1 LSKKDDDYMPEVSA
15 PAATP
20 CRVIVVDD
28 HPLLRAAL
36 GSLVA
41 EHSGLEV
48 AAEAANGREALESC
62 RRVKPELVLMDVSM
76 PGMDGL
82 EATRTI
88 KRELPRTIV
97 LVLSTYGD
105 PDLLAEALEAGAAG
119 YILKTATPQK
129 IVGAIQGAL
138 NGESPLDQG
147 LATGLNLR
155 LIEEARKDGR
165 SPLDPGGS
173 PDGNGVALPLPASL
187 TRREV
192 EVLRLV
198 ARGHTNTQIA
208 RSLLVS
214 VSTTKKHVQRIMSK
228 LEVSTRTQAAVK
240 ASYLGLLNNRELN
253 NREER

>member
-1 LSKKDDDYMPEVSA
+1 LSKKEDNYVPEVSA
-15 PAATP
+15 HAATP
-20 CRVIVVDD
+20 CRVIVADD
-28 HPLLRAAL
+28 HSLLRAAL
-36 GSLVA
+36 GSLVE

-48 AAEAANGREALESC
+48 AAEAADGREALESC
-62 RRVKPELVLMDVSM
+62 RRIKPELVLMDVGM

-82 EATRTI
+82 EATRAI
-88 KRELPRTIV
+88 KREFPHTVV

-119 YILKTATPQK
+119 FLLKTGPTQK
-129 IVGAIQGAL
+129 IVGAIQEAL

-165 SPLDPGGS
+165 SPRDPGRS
-173 PDGNGVALPLPASL
+173 PDGYGVALPLPASL

-192 EVLRLV
+192 EVLRLM
-198 ARGHTNTQIA
+198 AQGHTNTQIA

-214 VSTTKKHVQRIMSK
+214 VSTIKKHMQRIISK

>member
-1 LSKKDDDYMPEVSA
+1 MSKKEDNYVPEVSA
-15 PAATP
+15 HAATP
-20 CRVIVVDD
+20 SRVIVADD
-28 HPLLRAAL
+28 HSLLRAAL
-36 GSLVA
+36 GSLV
-41 EHSGLEV
+41 EEYPDLEV
-48 AAEAANGREALESC
+48 AAEAADGREALESC
-62 RRVKPELVLMDVSM
+62 RRVKPELVLMDVGM

-82 EATRTI
+82 EATRAI
-88 KRELPRTIV
+88 KREFPHTVV

-119 YILKTATPQK
+119 FLLKTGPTQK
-129 IVGAIQGAL
+129 IVGAIQEAL

-173 PDGNGVALPLPASL
+173 PDEDSVALPLPASL

-198 ARGHTNTQIA
+198 AQGHTNTQIA

-214 VSTTKKHVQRIMSK
+214 VSTIKKYLQRIISK